1 MLLQEISPIIYYTT
15 KLLFLLDLLKWKR
28 NGFNQLTVLAGQFS
42 FGESHILFA
51 FFMIRS
57 EKLKWKCACAEG
69 IFSKMCRWNQFFEL
83 LEHISSILVAK
94 FASCTEPQIDKD
106 GLKVFPLNFTNF
118 NRIPINQN
126 KKSLP
131 FENFLVSQHQNEEK
145 WLQTSSIK
153 SLFTN
158 NIRPPSNKCRF
169 R

>member
-57 EKLKWKCACAEG
+57 EKLKWKCVCAEG

-83 LEHISSILVAK
+83 LEHISSIFVAK

-106 GLKVFPLNFTNF
+106 GLKVFPLNFVND
-118 NRIPINQN
+118 NRN
-126 KKSLP
+126 
-131 FENFLVSQHQNEEK
+131 
-145 WLQTSSIK
+145 
-153 SLFTN
+153 
-158 NIRPPSNKCRF
+158 SNKPEQKISPIRKFPCLTASKRREMAPNQF
-169 R
+169 H